1 MAQEL
6 KNYHFI
12 EKIEKLPFVKKV
24 ILYGSRGRG
33 DNRERS
39 DIDLAVDC
47 SGATDLDWVEVVELV
62 EEADTLLKV
71 DCVRLDKLDE
81 GDLLKRNILLEGK
94 TIYKKESEQ

>member
-1 MAQEL
+1 M
-6 KNYHFI
+6 
-12 EKIEKLPFVKKV
+12 
-24 ILYGSRGRG
+24 
-33 DNRERS
+33 
-39 DIDLAVDC
+39 
-47 SGATDLDWVEVVELV
+47 DWVEVVELV